1 MSRRAP
7 LPRLAFRRLA
17 PLLLLLGLTAPAAGS
32 GLSSEEGYG
41 LLRRLASGS
50 PEERRAA
57 AQALAAAR
65 DSSLV
70 PGLVDTYFFLPR
82 GQRAD
87 ALAALVALTGERPGE
102 RYHDWVELVGRR
114 RDLAP
119 KPGYL
124 AFKAELLARI
134 DPRFK
139 AILYDGAPARVRPE
153 EIVFGGVPVEGIPAL
168 DRPAHIPASAASYL
182 SDAERVFGVSVKGE
196 TRAYPLRILDWH
208 EMVNDVVGGEP
219 VTLSY
224 CTLCGSGVL
233 YATRG
238 ADGSERTFGTSGLLY
253 RSNKLMVD
261 RQTRTLWSNL
271 TGEAVLG
278 PLADAGPHG
287 FARLPVLP
295 VVVTSWREWRT
306 RHPATTVLA
315 LDSAME
321 RRWGFRYL
329 PGAAEQRRAGVA
341 FPVWLRSGA
350 LDPKAEIYAVR
361 LGERAKAYPVERA
374 LQERVINDTLGGEP
388 LVVVADPGSGAVRAY
403 RRGDRTFRPGP
414 AATELADAA
423 GRRWTVGEEALAPA
437 SPDPEIPPLPRLP
450 GHTSFWLGWYA
461 LFPQSE
467 LYGGPPR

>member
-1 MSRRAP
+1 MSRTTP
-7 LPRLAFRRLA
+7 PPRLVLRRLA
-17 PLLLLLGLTAPAAGS
+17 PLFLLLLAAPAAAA

-41 LLRRLASGS
+41 LLRRLAVGS
-50 PEERRAA
+50 PEERK
-57 AQALAAAR
+57 AAAR
-65 DSSLV
+65 ALAEARDPSLV
-70 PGLVDTYFFLPR
+70 PGLVDAYFFLPK

-87 ALAALVALTGERPGE
+87 ALAALTALTGERPGE

-114 RDLAP
+114 QDLAP

-124 AFKAELLARI
+124 AFKAELLSRI

-139 AILYDGAPARVRPE
+139 ALLYDGAPVRIRPE

-168 DRPAHIPASAASYL
+168 DRPAHVPAAAASYL
-182 SDAERVFGVSVKGE
+182 TDTERVFGVSVRGE
-196 TRAYPLRILDWH
+196 ARAYPLRILDWH

-233 YATRG
+233 YDTSG

-278 PLADAGPHG
+278 RLAGPEP
-287 FARLPVLP
+287 ARLAVLP
-295 VVVTSWREWRT
+295 VVVTTWKEWRT

-315 LDSAME
+315 LDPEME

-329 PGAAEQRRAGVA
+329 PGAAGQRRAGVA
-341 FPVWLRSGA
+341 FPVWLKSGA

-374 LQERVINDTLGGEP
+374 LKERVINDTLGGEP
-388 LVVVADPGSGAVRAY
+388 LVVVADPGSGAVRVY
-403 RRGDRTFRPGP
+403 RRGGRTFKPGS
-414 AATELADAA
+414 DAA
-423 GRRWTVGEEALAPA
+423 ELVDADGRRWSAGEEALAPVA
-437 SPDPEIPPLPRLP
+437 ADPAIPPLPRLS
-450 GHTSFWLGWYA
+450 GHLSFWLGWYA
-461 LFPQSE
+461 FFPQSE